1 MADKASRETSNST
14 DYLQRRPSFR
24 RSLAEAAEG
33 LPAEF
38 LDQLEQKR
46 KQLDDSIHKYIA
58 SKEREYKLFEKDL
71 RLQHRTQGGQT
82 DDGSARRRTPAED
95 ATAQQHIGRDK
106 VASSVSAVDTL
117 LRKGLRRD
125 SDSIAV
131 DESERA
137 DVGVSLA
144 DRSVAAGLVDRRASL
159 DRDKEFVGVFTPQ
172 YLPMLESGNEA
183 SPPPSHQIQR
193 TTSAPSAVEAAVVNK
208 ELAVEETLHRS
219 HSDTVV
225 QATQTHPKRPAHLQL
240 SQRTSSSGSSVEG
253 RLISAMKSPTADPMR
268 PKRKRVS
275 LAVGDVI
282 VAPSDNVPNALS
294 NNSTPSHSRTPS
306 FASDRS
312 AAIAPTSSG
321 ISALAR
327 QPITLATDRVKPDG
341 LSGSAVGGLQALH
354 QQETAAAQ
362 RRSQPSTSKHPGD
375 DVGEFWHMEEPDSL
389 EVESPPD
396 LDLDPEFE
404 EDIGSGIGGRVGR
417 AAPSIPPTNFSADEE
432 PYIEDDDPLEGSDLE
447 TEHIEFHPSSV
458 DASKQPTLPGFRRPS
473 VAKDPEY
480 MGRDYTRAAE
490 NAEATGVYGSSAA
503 RPTSKGSFTGGS
515 LGESYMARHA
525 EEMMRLRAAQAR
537 S

>member
-1 MADKASRETSNST
+1 MADKAGRDSSST
-14 DYLQRRPSFR
+14 NYLQRRPSFR
-24 RSLAEAAEG
+24 KSLAEAG
-33 LPAEF
+33 LPPEF

-46 KQLDDSIHKYIA
+46 KALDDSIHKYIA
-58 SKEREYKLFEKDL
+58 SKEREYKLFERDL
-71 RLQHRTQGGQT
+71 RLQHRTQGGQL
-82 DDGSARRRTPAED
+82 DASSSNAPSQQERRRMSGDEQNGKEKA
-95 ATAQQHIGRDK
+95 
-106 VASSVSAVDTL
+106 ASLSAVDTL
-117 LRKGLRRD
+117 LRKGSRRD
-125 SDSIAV
+125 SNSTAV
-131 DESERA
+131 DESERGGA
-137 DVGVSLA
+137 DVGTSVA
-144 DRSVAAGLVDRRASL
+144 DRPVAAGVVDRRASL

-183 SPPPSHQIQR
+183 SPPTSRQVQR
-193 TTSAPSAVEAAVVNK
+193 ATSAPSAVEAAVVNK
-208 ELAVEETLHRS
+208 EPVAAEETLHRAN
-219 HSDTVV
+219 SDTVV
-225 QATQTHPKRPAHLQL
+225 QAPQAHPKRPAHLQL

-312 AAIAPTSSG
+312 ASIAPSIAGMT
-321 ISALAR
+321 AAAQ
-327 QPITLATDRVKPDG
+327 QPFSLATDRRKPDVADVAG
-341 LSGSAVGGLQALH
+341 AGSLQALH
-354 QQETAAAQ
+354 QQETVAAQ
-362 RRSQPSTSKHPGD
+362 AARQGQPSKHPGD
-375 DVGEFWHMEEPDSL
+375 DVGEFWHMEEPDAL
-389 EVESPPD
+389 EVETPPD
-396 LDLDPEFE
+396 LDPDEEFE

-417 AAPSIPPTNFSADEE
+417 TAPSLQPANFTAEDE
-432 PYIEDDDPLEGSDLE
+432 PYLEEDDPPAGSDLE

-480 MGRDYTRAAE
+480 AGRDYTRAAV
-490 NAEATGVYGSSAA
+490 NAEATGVYGSSA
-503 RPTSKGSFTGGS
+503 RPASKGSFTGGS